1 MGSDLTTSALHR
13 RGDTTDL
20 HAERLRTVALAIA
33 ATVILAD
40 GLLTQAVDSDSA
52 KQLLSDIMSVLTAL
66 ASTAAMSWAAWRT
79 ARYSRHVASAWWLF
93 ASSQA
98 CFLAG
103 ETLWTIQELI
113 YHRQP
118 FPSVSDLF
126 FSLQY
131 PALLVGVVLLP
142 KMPLRPR
149 EWLAIALDM
158 GVISITALA
167 LWWNFL
173 LSPMLAGVE
182 PATLYLSIAYPVL
195 DLLVLIAISHLLL
208 RRLNVGD
215 RSALRWLVLAIVLE
229 IGTDFIF
236 GMQSIAGTYQT
247 GNLLDVGW
255 VAFAILCAVAGVHQA
270 TAAPNGEAESSPQG
284 SSSLSHGEITRMA
297 KYLPFIWIA
306 MAYGML
312 CLSVTSHLAIAHLH
326 IVTLVGIITLLTLAR
341 QALALRENSLLAAR
355 LRTELDERR
364 NAEAYIDY
372 LAHHDHLTTLPN
384 RVLFKQRFGQAVS
397 VARRSGTKIALMF
410 LDLDRF
416 KTINDTLGHHYGDH
430 LLKAVAERLK
440 GCLRPIDLICRH
452 GGDEFLIMLPQ
463 IGNAD
468 QIEEVVREI
477 ADNLSLHFDLDGHPI
492 RTSFSIGIS
501 LFPDHGE
508 DYHAL
513 LKRADSA
520 MYRAKERGR
529 NTHQFF
535 TDKMNID
542 TGERLQMENR
552 MRIGIDRGDFSLQFQ
567 PLVDTQS
574 QRAWAVETLLRWD
587 DPEYGRVS
595 PATFIPIAEESGLI
609 VPLGDWVLQEACL
622 QARRWIDA
630 GLDDIVV
637 AVNISA
643 LQFRREDFV
652 GTVTAALR
660 RAALKP
666 RHLELEITESALVV
680 DPDTVA
686 KIIRKLKRFGI
697 VIAIDDFGTG
707 YSSLSYLKRFNVD
720 KLKIDQS
727 FVRDL
732 TDNPDDAAIVHAIIT
747 MAHNIKLS
755 TVAEG
760 VETLEQVI
768 HLRKAGC
775 TTMQGY
781 FFCQPMSADE
791 VTRFVRGSTA
801 RQPRSF
807 PEDD

>member
-1 MGSDLTTSALHR
+1 MRA
-13 RGDTTDL
+13 
-20 HAERLRTVALAIA
+20 AALAIA
-33 ATVILAD
+33 AAVIVAD
-40 GLLTQAVDSDSA
+40 ALISQSINSASA
-52 KQLLSDIMSVLTAL
+52 KLIFSDIMSVLTAA
-66 ASTAAMSWAAWRT
+66 ASTAAMAWAAWRT
-79 ARYSRHVASAWWLF
+79 AAYSKRTASAWWMF
-93 ASSQA
+93 AASQC

-103 ETLWTIQELI
+103 ETLWSVQELFF
-113 YHRQP
+113 HRQP
-118 FPSVSDLF
+118 FPSISDVF
-126 FSLQY
+126 FMLQY
-131 PALLVGVVLLP
+131 PAVLGGVVLLP
-142 KMPLRPR
+142 KVPLNGR
-149 EWLAIALDM
+149 EWLAVALDI
-158 GVISITALA
+158 GVIAITALA

-173 LSPMLAGVE
+173 LSPMLVGVGS
-182 PATLYLSIAYPVL
+182 ATLYLSIAYPVL
-195 DLLVLIAISHLLL
+195 DLVVLIAISDLLL
-208 RRLNVGD
+208 RRLKVGD
-215 RSALRWLVLAIVLE
+215 RSALRWLVLGIVVE
-229 IGTDFIF
+229 IATDFMF
-236 GMQSIAGTYQT
+236 GMQSVAGTYLT

-255 VAFAILCAVAGVHQA
+255 VAFVMLCAVAGVHQA
-270 TAAPNGEAESSPQG
+270 AATGEGVTEPDSA
-284 SSSLSHGEITRMA
+284 SLEDHQPATGELTRIA
-297 KYLPFIWIA
+297 KYMPFVWIVL
-306 MAYGML
+306 AYGLL
-312 CLSVTSHLAIAHLH
+312 CLSASSPLAIAHQH
-326 IVTLVGIITLLTLAR
+326 IVALVGVITLLTLAR
-341 QALALRENSLLAAR
+341 QALALRENALLAAR
-355 LRTELDERR
+355 LRSELDERR

-384 RVLFKQRFGQAVS
+384 RVLFKQRFGLAVS
-397 VARRSGTKIALMF
+397 TARRTGSKIALMF

-416 KTINDTLGHHYGDH
+416 KSINDTLGHHYGDH

-440 GCLRPIDLICRH
+440 DCLHANDLICRH
-452 GGDEFLIMLPQ
+452 GGDEFLIMLPRVESDEHVEQ
-463 IGNAD
+463 VA
-468 QIEEVVREI
+468 REI
-477 ADNLSLHFDLDGHPI
+477 ANNLSRHFDLDGHPV

-513 LKRADSA
+513 LKRADTA
-520 MYRAKERGR
+520 MYRAKEKGR

-542 TGERLQMENR
+542 SGERLQLENR

-567 PLVDTQS
+567 PLVDTARG
-574 QRAWAVETLLRWD
+574 RATAVEALLRWD
-587 DPEYGRVS
+587 DAEYGRVS
-595 PATFIPIAEESGLI
+595 PGKFIPIAEESGLI

-643 LQFRREDFV
+643 LQFRREEFV

-660 RAALKP
+660 RATLKP

-680 DPDTVA
+680 DPDRVA

-697 VIAIDDFGTG
+697 GIAIDDFGTG

-747 MAHNIKLS
+747 MAHDIKLS

-760 VETLEQVI
+760 VEAIDQVV

-781 FFCQPMSADE
+781 FFCRPMSADD
-791 VTRFVRGSTA
+791 TTA
-801 RQPRSF
+801 FLRNAPPGLPDPL
-807 PEDD
+807 PETP